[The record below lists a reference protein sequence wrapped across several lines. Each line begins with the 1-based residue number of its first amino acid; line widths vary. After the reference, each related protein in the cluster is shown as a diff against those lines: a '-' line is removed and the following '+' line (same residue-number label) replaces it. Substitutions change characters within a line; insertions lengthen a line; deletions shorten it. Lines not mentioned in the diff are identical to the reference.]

1 MPYIYKITNKI
12 NQKAYIGKTLGTI
25 QKRWQEHLSDYKRPR
40 CEKRPL
46 YDAMNK
52 YGIENFFI
60 EEIEEVKNPNE
71 LNEREIFWIEYFG
84 TFKDGYNATSGGDGK
99 SFVDYELIYNL
110 FTQQK
115 LCIAEIHRLT
125 GYDCGTI
132 AKVLTI
138 YNITI
143 EERLKRK
150 DEKKSK
156 PVLQIDK
163 YSNEI
168 IATFPSCCAAQTAM
182 THQQNGNGSHISA
195 VCSGKRK
202 TAYGYKWKFIEE

>member
-25 QKRWQEHLSDYKRPR
+25 QKRWQQHLSDYKRPR

-60 EEIEEVKNPNE
+60 EEIEEVENPDK
-71 LNEREIFWIEYFG
+71 LNEREVFWIEYFG
-84 TFKDGYNATSGGDGK
+84 TFKNGYNATSGGEGK
-99 SFVDYELIYNL
+99 PFVDYELIYNL

-115 LCIAEIHRLT
+115 LCIAEIHKLT
-125 GYDCGTI
+125 GYDGGTI
-132 AKVLTI
+132 AKVLDI

-143 EERLKRK
+143 EERIDRGN
-150 DEKKSK
+150 EKQRK

-163 YSNEI
+163 NSNEI
-168 IATFPSCCAAQTAM
+168 IAIFPSCCAAQTAM
-182 THQQNGNGSHISA
+182 THQFDRGGSHISA
-195 VCSGKRK
+195 VCNGKRK